1 MAFDLVIEG
10 ATVLDGTGAP
20 GRLADVGVTGEVITA
35 VTHPGGLAGA
45 ETRERVDASGHALS
59 PGFIDLH
66 SHTDFTVQGTPG
78 ADASLAQGVTTLV
91 TGNCGFS
98 PFPVANVSA
107 AKKTAAF
114 FDDGLAWDWHDLAG
128 YSASVAASRPAVNLA
143 LQVGHGALRTAVI
156 GPAERRATA
165 EDIDAMRALL
175 ATAAEQGAF
184 GLSTGLIYAPGSYS
198 DSAEVTSLA
207 AEAAAH
213 GLLYS
218 THMRSESEHLIE
230 AVGEAIAAARASGV
244 RLEISHLKA
253 MGRRHHGKTTEALRM
268 IEAARADGVDVT
280 ADVYPYTASSTT
292 LTSRLPGWA
301 LDGGVGALLERL
313 ADPAARERIAD
324 ALRERMAADIDSAGV
339 VIADLPIGRF
349 TEDIG
354 RSLDEIAADL
364 GIDPADAV
372 CEILAAHSGAVSIIN
387 NAMSDADVDEVL
399 SHPLVSVAS
408 DGQVL
413 RATGPGRPHPRS
425 FGTFVRVLGHY
436 VRERKLLGL
445 PEAVRKMTGLPAE
458 RLGLADRGRI
468 AEGMVADLAVFDP
481 ETVAERATFT
491 DPWQLATGV
500 RDVFVA
506 GRAVRRDGAATG
518 ARPGRVLH
526 KGQ

>member
-1 MAFDLVIEG
+1 MRFDIVIEG
-10 ATVLDGTGAP
+10 ALVLDGTGAE
-20 GRLADVGVTGEVITA
+20 GRAADVGVTGELITA
-35 VTHPGGLAGA
+35 VTPPGGLAGA
-45 ETRERVDASGHALS
+45 EAVERIDAGGHVLS

-78 ADASLAQGVTTLV
+78 ADASVAQGVTTLL

-98 PFPVANVSA
+98 PFPVRDLESA
-107 AKKTAAF
+107 KRTAAF
-114 FDDGLAWDWHDLAG
+114 FNDGLAWDWDDLAG
-128 YSASVAASRPAVNLA
+128 YAASVEASGPAINLA

-156 GPAERRATA
+156 GPGERGAEA
-165 EDIDAMRALL
+165 EDVEAMRGLL
-175 ATAAEQGAF
+175 ATAAEQGAY
-184 GLSTGLIYAPGSYS
+184 GMSTGLIYAPGSYS
-198 DSAEVTSLA
+198 NAAEVTSLA

-230 AVGEAIAAARASGV
+230 AVGEAIATARASGV

-253 MGRRHHGKTTEALRM
+253 MGRRNHGKVGEALKM
-268 IEAARADGVDVT
+268 IEAARADGVDVA

-313 ADPAARERIAD
+313 GDKETREAIAEN
-324 ALRERMAADIDSAGV
+324 LRARMAADIDSAGV
-339 VIADLPIGRF
+339 VIADLPLGRF
-349 TEDIG
+349 TEDVG
-354 RSLDEIAADL
+354 RSLDEIAGDL
-364 GIDPADAV
+364 GIDPAEAV
-372 CEILAAHSGAVSIIN
+372 CEILAAHGGAVSIVN
-387 NAMSDADVDEVL
+387 NAMAGADVDEVL
-399 SHPLVSVAS
+399 AHPLVSVAS

-436 VRERKLLGL
+436 VRERGLLTL

-458 RLGLADRGRI
+458 RLGLTGRGRI

-481 ETVAERATFT
+481 DTVAERATFT
-491 DPWQLATGV
+491 DPWRLATGV

-506 GRAVRRDGAATG
+506 GKAVRRDGEATG
-518 ARPGRVLH
+518 ERPGRVLR

>member
-1 MAFDLVIEG
+1 MVFDLVIEG
-10 ATVLDGTGAP
+10 ALVVDGTGAA
-20 GRLADVGVTGEVITA
+20 GRAADVGVTGEFITA
-35 VTHPGGLAGA
+35 VTPPGGLAAA
-45 ETRERVDASGHALS
+45 ETRERVDATGHVLS

-78 ADASLAQGVTTLV
+78 ADASLAQGVTTLL

-98 PFPVANVSA
+98 PFPVRDLESS
-107 AKKTAAF
+107 KRTAAF
-114 FDDGLAWDWHDLAG
+114 FNDGLAWDWDDLAG
-128 YSASVAASRPAVNLA
+128 YADSVEASRPAINLA
-143 LQVGHGALRTAVI
+143 LQVGHGSIRTAVI
-156 GPAERRATA
+156 GPVERAATA
-165 EDIDAMRALL
+165 EDVAAMRALL
-175 ATAAEQGAF
+175 ATAAEQGAY
-184 GLSTGLIYAPGSYS
+184 GMSTGLIYAPGSYS
-198 DSAEVTSLA
+198 NSSEVTSLA

-218 THMRSESEHLIE
+218 THMRSESDALIE

-253 MGRRHHGKTTEALRM
+253 MGRRNHGKVTDALKM
-268 IEAARADGVDVT
+268 IEAARADGVDVA

-313 ADPAARERIAD
+313 ADRKTRERIAD
-324 ALRERMAADIDSAGV
+324 NLRERLAADIDSAGV

-349 TEDIG
+349 TEDVG

-364 GIDPADAV
+364 GIDPAEAV
-372 CEILAAHSGAVSIIN
+372 CEILAAHNGAVSIVN
-387 NAMSDADVDEVL
+387 NAMADADVAEVL
-399 SHPLVSVAS
+399 AHPLVSVAS

-436 VRERKLLGL
+436 VRERGLLTL
-445 PEAVRKMTGLPAE
+445 PEAVRKMTGLPAG
-458 RLGLADRGRI
+458 RLGLDTRGRI

-481 ETVAERATFT
+481 DTVAERATFT
-491 DPWQLATGV
+491 DPWQLAVGV

-506 GRAVRRDGAATG
+506 GRAARRDGKATG
-518 ARPGRVLH
+518 ERPGRVLR